1 MRITAL
7 IFITIFC
14 FTTACFSQ
22 KKTAAPVRI
31 IFDSDM
37 GPDYDDVGAIT
48 ILHALADKGEAKI
61 LATMASTN
69 YDGVAGVL
77 NIFNTYFNRPDLPVG
92 MPKGNAVG
100 LRDFQHWTDTLLA
113 KYPHAIKTN
122 SDAADAVTLYRKI
135 LSAQP
140 DNSVTIVT
148 VGFLTNLSNL
158 LNTSGDS
165 YSALT
170 GSELVRKKVKQLVCM
185 AGKFP
190 SGWEFN
196 VMKDAPA
203 SKNVYDNWPTKIILS
218 GFEIGVKIKAGLP
231 LINNKTISNSPVKD
245 VFRISIPMA
254 KEDSLGRCS
263 WDETAV
269 LIAIRG
275 YSQWYTLHNGKMKVA
290 HDGSDAW
297 DDSANGQAYIV
308 EKVNHTVVQDLINQ
322 LIMHQPV
329 KAINRR
335 STGQTNSGNH
345 SRMNASTQN
354 RIAKIEALSRKIDKI
369 EANINKREREIKRV
383 EAHDKD

>member
-1 MRITAL
+1 MRIISI
-7 IFITIFC
+7 IFIAAFC
-14 FTTACFSQ
+14 FTTDCFSQ
-22 KKTAAPVRI
+22 KKVAAPVHI

-69 YDGVAGVL
+69 YEGVAGVL
-77 NIFNTYFNRPDLPVG
+77 NVFNTYFNRPDVPVG
-92 MPKGNAVG
+92 VPKGNALN

-113 KYPHAIKTN
+113 HYPHKIKTN
-122 SDAADAVTLYRKI
+122 DEAADAVSLYRKI
-135 LSAQP
+135 LVTQL

-158 LNTSGDS
+158 LNTSGDT
-165 YSALT
+165 YSPLT
-170 GSELVRKKVKQLVCM
+170 GAELVKKKVKQLVCM

-196 VMKDAPA
+196 VMKDASA
-203 SKNVYDNWPTKIILS
+203 SKNVYDNWPTKIIFS

-231 LINNKTISNSPVKD
+231 LIANKTISNSPVKD
-245 VFRISIPMA
+245 VFKMSIPMA
-254 KEDSLGRCS
+254 KEDSLGRSS

-269 LIAIRG
+269 LIAIKG
-275 YSQWYTLHNGKMKVA
+275 YDQWYTLHNGKMKVA
-290 HDGSDAW
+290 ADGSNTW
-297 DDSANGQAYIV
+297 DDAANGQAYIV
-308 EKVNHTVVQDLINQ
+308 EKVNYIVVQDLINQ

-335 STGQTNSGNH
+335 STGQNRPGN
-345 SRMNASTQN
+345 SRMGSSTQD
-354 RIAKIEALSRKIDKI
+354 RIAKIEALNRKIDKI

-383 EAHDKD
+383 EAHE

>member
-1 MRITAL
+1 MRIISI
-7 IFITIFC
+7 IFIALLG

-22 KKTAAPVRI
+22 KKAAPVPV

-69 YDGVAGVL
+69 YEGVAGVL
-77 NIFNTYFNRPDLPVG
+77 NVFNIYFNRPDLPVG
-92 MPKGNAVG
+92 VPKGNALG

-113 KYPHAIKTN
+113 RYPHKIKTN
-122 SDAADAVTLYRKI
+122 DEAADAVTLYRKI
-135 LSAQP
+135 LTAQA

-158 LNTSGDS
+158 LNTTGDN
-165 YSALT
+165 YSPLT
-170 GSELVRKKVKQLVCM
+170 GSELVKKKVKQLVCM

-203 SKNVYDNWPTKIILS
+203 SKNVYDNWPTQIIFS
-218 GFEIGVKIKAGLP
+218 GFEIGVMIKAGLP
-231 LINNKTISNSPVKD
+231 LIANKTITNSPVKD
-245 VFRISIPMA
+245 VFKMSIPMA

-269 LIAIRG
+269 LIAIKG
-275 YSQWYTLHNGKMKVA
+275 YSQWYTLYTGKMKVA
-290 HDGSDAW
+290 DDGSNSW
-297 DDSANGQAYIV
+297 DETGKGQAYIV
-308 EKVNHTVVQDLINQ
+308 ENVNYTIVQDLINQ

-329 KAINRR
+329 LKINKR
-335 STGQTNSGNH
+335 STGQTRSGNG
-345 SRMNASTQN
+345 SRMSSATQN

-383 EAHDKD
+383 EAHE